1 MSNPQE
7 TKNTDNIPPA
17 AAASTASDVRAS
29 TASTAA
35 AAAAAPSSANAPAST
50 ASTAAAAAAAP
61 SSANVPA
68 AVSLKQKYLI
78 YTDKGHPVTM
88 SPTAQSCFASVDK
101 HGNLQVLNANQAT
114 VSEERIYRM
123 QQVQTGA
130 KTSQLSVN
138 DDKQIFYFCAKPQY
152 PLGANSVS
160 YQIVYILLLIPAKYI
175 SAT

>member
-7 TKNTDNIPPA
+7 TKNADNIPPA

-35 AAAAAPSSANAPAST
+35 D
-50 ASTAAAAAAAP
+50 AAAAP

-138 DDKQIFYFCAKPQY
+138 DDKQIFYFCAKPQN